1 MLPNGRCSPNEM
13 AIALHFVRLCPT
25 RTEGQRQPSGSLGI
39 SGPAAATDTSAPLDQ
54 QRNSCPYRLASRGSH
69 VRGVLWQVRLNR
81 FHKDRFRCGGTRAR
95 APASARGTERC
106 CVVLPKGS
114 RSLDPIRSGSLLTP
128 LHANAPLP
136 PAGPAGRFSPGG
148 VWDPKGVLGQV
159 GRIGCS
165 GARSARL
172 GGSHDYAIMRTQ
184 GRIACVPTCA
194 GDAPFEQ
201 YGSSIYF
208 HEFQLH

>member
-81 FHKDRFRCGGTRAR
+81 FRKDRFRCGGTRAR
-95 APASARGTERC
+95 APASARGTDPS
-106 CVVLPKGS
+106 CVPPLRTAQG
-114 RSLDPIRSGSLLTP
+114 PIKIGVPYRYY
-128 LHANAPLP
+128 
-136 PAGPAGRFSPGG
+136 AGPIFLVEFPDPRFLFSPGPME
-148 VWDPKGVLGQV
+148 PKLDSLKIVLLAIRNSDTECASARV
-159 GRIGCS
+159 
-165 GARSARL
+165 RSARFIEL
-172 GGSHDYAIMRTQ
+172 CRGMLRQALSQPAARPERATMK
-184 GRIACVPTCA
+184 
-194 GDAPFEQ
+194 
-201 YGSSIYF
+201 
-208 HEFQLH
+208 